1 MKGKVKYDH
10 FVIILSHFFQVIFTL
25 VCDTVI
31 RIDSLLYSSLG
42 ELIMTVLIL
51 IVIGALLAWTFLQD
65 ASAPR

>member
-1 MKGKVKYDH
+1 MKEKVKYDH